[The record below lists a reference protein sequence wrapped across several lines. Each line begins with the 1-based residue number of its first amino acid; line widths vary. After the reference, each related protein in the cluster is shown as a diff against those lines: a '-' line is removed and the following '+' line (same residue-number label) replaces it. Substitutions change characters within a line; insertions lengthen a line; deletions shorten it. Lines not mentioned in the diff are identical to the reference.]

1 MSLPNTDPVAPPA
14 PDEDTPHAELE
25 QRAQAL
31 LRERFLAEAATE
43 AGQQHIARDLDAKRE
58 RVAKLRSSE
67 KTSRLRKLVDQA
79 TALWA
84 ERGQLSK
91 QQIVYLSAALL
102 YFISPLDALPD
113 VVPGLGYV
121 DDVAV
126 LSAIITMVMKGIS
139 RAKSQ
144 LEQRK
149 QEVIEEVTDKL
160 VAKGQVALH
169 EVVDQRAEELFA
181 RFDKASAEAV
191 DQSVTT
197 LVVSLWGLTT
207 AAAVSLAL
215 SVLFGG
221 LSSIWMV
228 YVGVTTALVLVWNIG
243 VAIDYLRSYRRL
255 SGKWQQRLR
264 MAIAAR
270 LAWRHGVAI
279 GIPVL
284 MLLALAGLRMAL

>member
-1 MSLPNTDPVAPPA
+1 MKTVPPSSTDSPA
-14 PDEDTPHAELE
+14 DTPHAELE
-25 QRAQAL
+25 QRAQTL

-58 RVAKLRSSE
+58 RVAQLRSSD
-67 KTSRLRKLVDQA
+67 KTSRLHKLIDQA
-79 TALWA
+79 STLWA
-84 ERGQLSK
+84 ERGQLNR

-139 RAKSQ
+139 RARLQ
-144 LEQRK
+144 IEERK

-160 VAKGQVALH
+160 VAKGQAALH
-169 EVVDQRAEELFA
+169 EVIDQRADELFA
-181 RFDKASAEAV
+181 RFDKASADAV

-197 LVVSLWGLTT
+197 LVVSLWGMTT

-215 SVLFGG
+215 SILFGG
-221 LSSIWMV
+221 LSSTWMV
-228 YVGVTTALVLVWNIG
+228 YVGVTTALVLAWNIG

-264 MAIAAR
+264 MTIAAR

-284 MLLALAGLRMAL
+284 MLLALAGLRLAL

>member
-1 MSLPNTDPVAPPA
+1 MKPDPYF
-14 PDEDTPHAELE
+14 DTPHAELE

-31 LRERFLAEAATE
+31 LRARFLDEEATQ
-43 AGQQHIARDLDAKRE
+43 AGQQQISHDLDAKRA
-58 RVAKLRSSE
+58 RVARLRNTKE
-67 KTSRLRKLVDQA
+67 GSRLRRLIDQA
-79 TALWA
+79 SALWA
-84 ERGQLSK
+84 ERGQLNR

-144 LEQRK
+144 LEERK
-149 QEVIEEVTDKL
+149 QKVIEEVTDKL

-169 EVVDQRAEELFA
+169 EVVDQRADELFA
-181 RFDKASAEAV
+181 RFDQASADAV

-197 LVVSLWGLTT
+197 LVVSLWGMTT

-215 SVLFGG
+215 SVVFGG
-221 LSSIWMV
+221 LSSTWMV
-228 YVGVTTALVLVWNIG
+228 YVGVTTALVLAWNIG
-243 VAIDYLRSYRRL
+243 VAIDYLRIYRKL
-255 SGKWQQRLR
+255 SGK
-264 MAIAAR
+264 
-270 LAWRHGVAI
+270 
-279 GIPVL
+279 
-284 MLLALAGLRMAL
+284 